1 MMNRR
6 KSDEALASDEI
17 LIDGPRRSLAK
28 AFTWR
33 VIATSTTMAIVA
45 LFTGRLLLATGVGI
59 VESVSKMLLY
69 YLHERAWNMS
79 RFGKIVDTAKSH
91 FVTAHR
97 SAISEEE
104 REKATGTS
112 PVTLWFTGLPGT
124 GKTTLS
130 YALERRLFDAGL
142 RAVVLDGENMRLGL
156 CRDLGF
162 EHEERSENV
171 RRTAETAKI
180 LNKAGVI
187 AICALI
193 SPYEEDR
200 RRAEGIIGKERFF
213 EVFLDAPEEIRKQRA
228 THYDLAEKGEIKSFS
243 GVSDPYDRPEAPALH
258 LRTDS
263 QDIDECL
270 DLLVDLV
277 MGRQKREAEEG
288 EES

>member
-1 MMNRR
+1 MMNRK

-45 LFTGRLLLATGVGI
+45 MFTGKLLLATGVGI

-112 PVTLWFTGLPGT
+112 PVTLWFTGLPGS
-124 GKTTLS
+124 GKTTPTS
-130 YALERRLFDAGL
+130 ALEW
-142 RAVVLDGENMRLGL
+142 N
-156 CRDLGF
+156 CRTSL
-162 EHEERSENV
+162 
-171 RRTAETAKI
+171 TW
-180 LNKAGVI
+180 
-187 AICALI
+187 
-193 SPYEEDR
+193 
-200 RRAEGIIGKERFF
+200 
-213 EVFLDAPEEIRKQRA
+213 
-228 THYDLAEKGEIKSFS
+228 
-243 GVSDPYDRPEAPALH
+243 
-258 LRTDS
+258 
-263 QDIDECL
+263 
-270 DLLVDLV
+270 
-277 MGRQKREAEEG
+277 
-288 EES
+288 